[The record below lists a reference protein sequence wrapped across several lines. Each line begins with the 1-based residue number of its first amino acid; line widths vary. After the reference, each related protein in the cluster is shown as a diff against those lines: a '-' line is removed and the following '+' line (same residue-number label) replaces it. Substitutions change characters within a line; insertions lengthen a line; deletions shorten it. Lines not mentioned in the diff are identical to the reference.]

1 MKWLQLTLE
10 LVIGFILLFAVVKIA
25 GKKLISQMSPFT
37 FIAAIVLGELLGN
50 ALYDDHIHLWYII
63 YSITLWG
70 GMLLLVEYASQKWLS
85 FRLWSEGKPTVLIRN
100 GAIDY
105 EALKKSRLTLNQ
117 LQSLLRKHETFSI
130 REVAFCFLEAD
141 GEISV
146 LKQADHQ
153 KTTREDFHLPPHPVY
168 VPVTLVRDGQLL
180 RDELMELGKN
190 EQWLTAELRKQG
202 VSSWQEVL
210 IAEWLEGKGLFVQT
224 YRPSEGKMPKQQG
237 LKEES

>member
-10 LVIGFILLFAVVKIA
+10 LVIGLILLFAVVKIA

-70 GMLLLVEYASQKWLS
+70 AMLLLVEYASQKWLS
-85 FRLWSEGKPTVLIRN
+85 FRLWSEGKPTLLIRN
-100 GAIDY
+100 GVIDY

-153 KTTREDFHLPPHPVY
+153 KTTLVFLPFYVY
-168 VPVTLVRDGQLL
+168 
-180 RDELMELGKN
+180 
-190 EQWLTAELRKQG
+190 
-202 VSSWQEVL
+202 
-210 IAEWLEGKGLFVQT
+210 
-224 YRPSEGKMPKQQG
+224 Y
-237 LKEES
+237 

>member
-10 LVIGFILLFAVVKIA
+10 LVIGLILLFAVVKIA

-70 GMLLLVEYASQKWLS
+70 AMLLLVEYASQKWLS
-85 FRLWSEGKPTVLIRN
+85 FRLWSEGKPTLLIRN
-100 GAIDY
+100 GVIDY

-130 REVAFCFLEAD
+130 REVVFCFLEAD

-153 KTTREDFHLPPHPVY
+153 KK
-168 VPVTLVRDGQLL
+168 TLVFLPFY
-180 RDELMELGKN
+180 
-190 EQWLTAELRKQG
+190 
-202 VSSWQEVL
+202 V
-210 IAEWLEGKGLFVQT
+210 
-224 YRPSEGKMPKQQG
+224 YY
-237 LKEES
+237 